1 MSTSFAEASVSSASV
16 SGIPL
21 AGVSLADVLP
31 LPGVAEGESQRD
43 QTAAGGEFASL
54 HAGREVFST
63 GFRGIDA
70 LLPAGGVRSGSLI
83 EWLSASPDTEG
94 GKPAA
99 AREAS
104 GPSRGESWCDGVLTL
119 AMATAVQLSGGQ
131 LSNGQYSNGQCSV
144 RQRPRAVL
152 VVDRS
157 GWFYPPAVMGWLG
170 DGRGQLIVARP
181 SRDDDEAWAIDQALR
196 CEAVAAVVACPSAR
210 VTAATTM
217 RRWQLAARA
226 SGVVGLLVRPWQC
239 HRDPSWA
246 DARLVVSP
254 RATASLADSHQA
266 GNGPRS
272 RATLRRWQVERLAS
286 VIHSEGCFC
295 EVMIDLE
302 RGVEVS
308 PSAWQ
313 QRQRNGLLPQGRWR
327 SVGPC
332 RAEQQQ
338 KQKEEE
344 VSCRAS

>member
-16 SGIPL
+16 SGSPL
-21 AGVSLADVLP
+21 AGVSRADVLP
-31 LPGVAEGESQRD
+31 LPGVAAGETQRD
-43 QTAAGGEFASL
+43 QTAAGAAFASL
-54 HAGREVFST
+54 HAGREVLST

-83 EWLSASPDTEG
+83 EWLSASPDAGG

-99 AREAS
+99 VREAS
-104 GPSRGESWCDGVLTL
+104 GPARGESWCDGVLTL
-119 AMATAVQLSGGQ
+119 AMATAVQLAGGQ
-131 LSNGQYSNGQCSV
+131 LSNGQYAV

-196 CEAVAAVVACPSAR
+196 CVGVAAVVACPSVR

-246 DARLVVSP
+246 EARLVVSP
-254 RATASLADSHQA
+254 RPTASLATGHEV

-272 RATLRRWQVERLAS
+272 RATLRGWQVERLAS
-286 VIHSEGCFC
+286 VIHGEGCSS

-302 RGVEVS
+302 RGVEVL
-308 PSAWQ
+308 PSARER
-313 QRQRNGLLPQGRWR
+313 RQPWR
-327 SVGPC
+327 AVAAGEMAGGWAMA
-332 RAEQQQ
+332 R
-338 KQKEEE
+338 
-344 VSCRAS
+344 